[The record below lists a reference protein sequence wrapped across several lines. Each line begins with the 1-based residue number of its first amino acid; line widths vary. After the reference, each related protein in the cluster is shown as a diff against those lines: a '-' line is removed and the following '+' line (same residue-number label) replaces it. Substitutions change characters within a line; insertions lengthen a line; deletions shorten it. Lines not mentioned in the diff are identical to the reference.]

1 MDRDAAVAFCREKC
15 LKETT
20 VRHLISVEGV
30 MRALAGRFD
39 EDPDL
44 WGLTGLFHDLD
55 QDHTGDEGLGHAE
68 LAASWLREEGVDE
81 RIVNGVLAHAYER
94 YRTDLMSRAVV
105 HADAVSGLL
114 VASALVRPEKADGMK
129 VSSVKKKL
137 KEKAFAPGVNREE
150 ILDVESSI
158 GLPLDD
164 FIAVSIGGLQSVAAE
179 IGLVADARRSGGIV
193 NIRPATQ
200 DDVEF
205 LQKMLYEAARWN
217 PDWPREPMEEVL
229 AEPMLTRFHEGWG
242 RPGDA
247 GVIAELDGVPVGAA
261 WYRLFTA
268 EEPGYGF
275 VDEKIPELGLA
286 VEPLH
291 RRKGIGGTLLRALMV
306 QAREEGFQSLSLS
319 VAVHN
324 RSRMMYQ
331 RVGFERVTEDE
342 TGSWTMVVNL

>member
-55 QDHTGDEGLGHAE
+55 QDHTGDDGLGHAE
-68 LAASWLREEGVDE
+68 LAASWLREKGVDE
-81 RIVNGVLAHAYER
+81 RIVNGVLAHAYDR

-150 ILDVESSI
+150 ITDVEASI
-158 GLPLDD
+158 GLPLDE

-179 IGLVADARRSGGIV
+179 IGLVAGPQQG
-193 NIRPATQ
+193 
-200 DDVEF
+200 
-205 LQKMLYEAARWN
+205 
-217 PDWPREPMEEVL
+217 
-229 AEPMLTRFHEGWG
+229 
-242 RPGDA
+242 
-247 GVIAELDGVPVGAA
+247 
-261 WYRLFTA
+261 
-268 EEPGYGF
+268 
-275 VDEKIPELGLA
+275 
-286 VEPLH
+286 
-291 RRKGIGGTLLRALMV
+291 
-306 QAREEGFQSLSLS
+306 EEGS
-319 VAVHN
+319 
-324 RSRMMYQ
+324 
-331 RVGFERVTEDE
+331 
-342 TGSWTMVVNL
+342 